1 VCTAYFIGASP
12 EFAAMF
18 KVIQSSPLQ
27 QKLEQQL
34 HTSLVTEGD
43 VYPGSLA
50 PVIARN
56 KNGEKSFFP
65 MLFGFRL
72 NGQGNRKVLNARLET
87 AAEKPLFMDAWKLRR
102 CVVPASYY
110 YEWAHP
116 SGQKA
121 IRYALQPSASDGV
134 SLCGLYR
141 LNGGVPEFVIL
152 TRDAEE
158 SIAFIH
164 DRMPVMIPKT
174 RIDDWINSDIPA
186 EEVLEDLLTA
196 VDYRTNY

>member
-1 VCTAYFIGASP
+1 
-12 EFAAMF
+12 MF
-18 KVIQSSPLQ
+18 RVIQSSPLQ
-27 QKLEQQL
+27 QKLEQEL

-72 NGQGNRKVLNARLET
+72 SGQGNRKVLNARLET
-87 AAEKPLFMDAWKLRR
+87 AAEKPLFKDAWKIRR
-102 CVVPASYY
+102 CVIPASCY

-121 IRYALQPSASDGV
+121 IRYVLQPSASDGV

-152 TRDAEE
+152 TRAAEE

-164 DRMPVMIPKT
+164 DRMPVIIPKS
-174 RIDDWINSDIPA
+174 RIDDWIDPGIPA
-186 EEVLEDLLTA
+186 EDVLEDLLTA
-196 VDYRTNY
+196 MDYHENV

>member
-1 VCTAYFIGASP
+1 MIRTI
-12 EFAAMF
+12 E
-18 KVIQSSPLQ
+18 QSPLSA
-27 QKLEQQL
+27 KLEQEL
-34 HTSLVTEGD
+34 NTALVREGE
-43 VYPGSLA
+43 VFPGSLA

-56 KNGEKSFFP
+56 KNGKKSFFP
-65 MLFGFRL
+65 MRFGFRMS
-72 NGQGNRKVLNARLET
+72 GQGNRKVLNARMET
-87 AAEKPLFMDAWKLRR
+87 AAEKPLFKDAWKIRR

-134 SLCGLYR
+134 YLCGLYR
-141 LNGGVPEFVIL
+141 MNGGVPEFVIL

-174 RIDDWINSDIPA
+174 RIDDWINPEIAA

-196 VDYRTNY
+196 VDYRTND

>member
-1 VCTAYFIGASP
+1 
-12 EFAAMF
+12 MF
-18 KVIQSSPLQ
+18 KAIQSSPLQ
-27 QKLEQQL
+27 QKLEQEL

-72 NGQGNRKVLNARLET
+72 SGQENRKVLNARLET
-87 AAEKPLFMDAWKLRR
+87 AAEKPLFRDAWKLRR
-102 CVVPASYY
+102 CVIPASYY

-174 RIDDWINSDIPA
+174 RIDDWINPDIPA

-196 VDYRTNY
+196 VDYRTND

>member
-1 VCTAYFIGASP
+1 
-12 EFAAMF
+12 MF

-27 QKLEQQL
+27 QKLEQEL

-196 VDYRTNY
+196 VDYRTND

>member
-1 VCTAYFIGASP
+1 
-12 EFAAMF
+12 MF
-18 KVIQSSPLQ
+18 KAIQSSPLQ
-27 QKLEQQL
+27 QKLEQEL

-72 NGQGNRKVLNARLET
+72 SGQKNRKVLNARLET

-121 IRYALQPSASDGV
+121 IRYEIGRAHV
-134 SLCGLYR
+134 
-141 LNGGVPEFVIL
+141 
-152 TRDAEE
+152 
-158 SIAFIH
+158 
-164 DRMPVMIPKT
+164 
-174 RIDDWINSDIPA
+174 
-186 EEVLEDLLTA
+186 
-196 VDYRTNY
+196 